1 MTRAWQGF
9 ALGLVTW
16 LGLALPGA
24 GWVQHQR
31 EPLNQ
36 VEIDQLR
43 DAAQEPA
50 PRIKLFIQFARA
62 RLVSLEQLRADPKL
76 TDLGQRTH
84 DKLQEF
90 LDIYDELNDNL
101 DTFVQRRADL
111 RKPLKEVIEA
121 DTEFQAKLRALKDSA
136 DASQAEASQ
145 YQFLM
150 DNAVEAVDGGAQDHQ
165 QLLAEQEAAAKR
177 KKKK

>member
-1 MTRAWQGF
+1 MTRVWRRF
-9 ALGLVTW
+9 ACLAVLAGW
-16 LGLALPGA
+16 LGCAVPGTA
-24 GWVQHQR
+24 WVQHQR

-36 VEIDQLR
+36 LEIDALR

-62 RLVSLEQLRADPKL
+62 RLVLLEQLRADPKV
-76 TDLGQRTH
+76 TDRVQQTH

-101 DTFVQRRADL
+101 DTFVERKADL

-121 DTEFQAKLRALKDSA
+121 DTEFQAKLRALKSSA
-136 DASQAEASQ
+136 DAGKEAAQ
-145 YQFLM
+145 YQFVL
-150 DNAVEAVDGGAQDHQ
+150 DSAVEEVDGSVRDHR
-165 QLLAEQEAAAKR
+165 QLLVEQEAAR
-177 KKKK
+177 QKKK